1 MKNCFLSYDE
11 KESIFKLID
20 CNLGYDKLILGIG
33 NSLFQVKDNI
43 KKFISSYE
51 KEMTYEDMK
60 YFSKTKNQISILKDS
75 MYKIYNSESTF
86 RDNSFLYGI
95 LYTAKLIDNNQ
106 VNSARPIFYSKQ
118 IVLDIIKY
126 REIIKNDFNNVFLT
140 DNYVYDK
147 SHIELFN
154 KHIKNFAFLSIKI
167 KQLDQLKNYLIYNI
181 SYLKK
186 VNYRSVTG
194 VKKYTDLLSNRF
206 TTISSLSDL
215 DPNEDNDFFGGR
227 YDNRKKDYDNDL
239 EFDLNDTKY
248 PYKIY
253 DEW

>member
-1 MKNCFLSYDE
+1 MKNKILSYDE
-11 KESIFKLID
+11 KVSIFKLLD
-20 CNLGYDKLILGIG
+20 CNLGYDKLMRGIG

-43 KKFISSYE
+43 ENFFNIYE
-51 KEMTYEDMK
+51 KEMTYEDMND
-60 YFSKTKNQISILKDS
+60 FSKTKNQITMLKYS
-75 MYKIYNSESTF
+75 MSKIYNSESTF
-86 RDNSFLYGI
+86 SDNSFLYGI

-126 REIIKNDFNNVFLT
+126 RDIIKNDFNNVFLT
-140 DNYVYDK
+140 DKYVYDK

-186 VNYRSVTG
+186 VNYRAVTG
-194 VKKYTDLLSNRF
+194 VKNYTDLLSNRF

-227 YDNRKKDYDNDL
+227 YDNRKKDYDGEIN
-239 EFDLNDTKY
+239 LNDSEF